1 MVIGPFGALMRA
13 SMALGTSTT
22 RPLINGLS
30 ATSSRS
36 DQRYIG
42 IASPFPGFV
51 SLTVDFIGAPLES
64 NGEFAEGGL
73 EHGAHQYR
81 QRPAFEFVVD
91 EEFDFAG
98 LIAGRR
104 EGPAVLQAA
113 ERAVEI
119 LDQNFQRRSIE
130 GDAAGEG
137 LLDQF
142 VGHRHRSD
150 DDRALSFR

>member
-1 MVIGPFGALMRA
+1 MLIGPFRALMRA
-13 SMALGTSTT
+13 SSALGTSTT
-22 RPLINGLS
+22 RLLINGLS

-51 SLTVDFIGAPLES
+51 SLAVDFVGALLES
-64 NGEFAEGGL
+64 NGEFAEGGV

-81 QRPAFEFVVD
+81 QRPAFEFIVA
-91 EEFDFAG
+91 EKFDFAG
-98 LIAGRR
+98 LLTGRR
-104 EGPAVLQAA
+104 ESPTVLQAA
-113 ERAVEI
+113 ERPLEI
-119 LDQNFQRRSIE
+119 LDQNFEIRSIE

-142 VGHRHRSD
+142 VGHRH
-150 DDRALSFR
+150 